1 MDEKIIANIKSLALD
16 MINNSG
22 SGHSGIVLSGAPIIY
37 TLFSRHLN
45 ISLNDPTWVN
55 RDRFVLSAGH
65 GSALLYA
72 CLYMAGYNIKLDDL
86 KNFRKISSK
95 APGHPELGTTPGVEM
110 TTGMLGQ
117 GFASAVG
124 MALGGKILSS
134 KYVIPKKNSI
144 SVDSHLIDYKVY
156 VYVSD
161 GDLMEGIT
169 NEAASL
175 AGNLKLNNLI
185 VLYDSNNVSLD
196 GNTNKT
202 FTENVLGRFKAL
214 GWNTIKVKKGKSVNS
229 ISKAINKAKSSLKP
243 TIIEIKTIIGDG
255 LEQAGTNLVHGK
267 VLSNSEL
274 EGIKQKLGVP
284 NESFFVSDEL
294 KRTFMGMISS
304 HSSSKYSK
312 WANNYE
318 VYVKNYLGGDF
329 SKLNYLFDRNNSYN
343 IINYNWQFENDL
355 KEATRVTNGRIMQ
368 ELAKYIP
375 NFIGGSA
382 DVNSS
387 VKTYLEN
394 FGDISCKNYN
404 GRNIWFGVREHAMGA
419 ILNGLVLSK
428 FKAFG
433 STFLT
438 FADYM
443 KPAIRLSALA
453 KIPAIYIFSHDSVNI
468 GPDGPTH
475 QPVEQLTMLRS
486 ISNLNVYR
494 PADAHELVGCWNEIL
509 NSKTKP
515 SALILSRQ
523 DVTLLPTTRADLV
536 NRGAYIV
543 FQPNDNYSVILV
555 ATGSEVQTA
564 FYIASDLWKEKGIS
578 VRVVSM
584 PSMELYFDMP
594 LGYKQN
600 LMPKHIKTFAIEAG
614 SSYSFGKIIHDDNCL
629 ITIDKF
635 GASGSSNDVLK
646 YCHFDYESIKKHILD
661 NI

>member
-1 MDEKIIANIKSLALD
+1 MDEKIISNIKSLALD

-45 ISLNDPTWVN
+45 ISLNDPNWIN
-55 RDRFVLSAGH
+55 RDRFILSSGH

-86 KNFRKISSK
+86 KSFRKISSRT
-95 APGHPELGTTPGVEM
+95 PGHPELGKTPGVEM

-117 GFASAVG
+117 GLASAVG

-134 KYVIPKKNSI
+134 KYVIPKKNAI
-144 SVDSHLIDYKVY
+144 SLDNHLIDYKVY
-156 VYVSD
+156 VYASD
-161 GDLMEGIT
+161 GDLMEGVT
-169 NEAASL
+169 YEAASL
-175 AGNLKLNNLI
+175 AGNLHLNNLI

-196 GNTNKT
+196 GNINKT

-214 GWNTIKVKKGKSVNS
+214 SWNTIKVKNGRNINS
-229 ISKAINKAKSSLKP
+229 ISRAINKAKSSSRP
-243 TIIEIKTIIGDG
+243 TIIEIKTILGDG
-255 LEQAGTNLVHGK
+255 LDQAGTNLVHGK
-267 VLSNSEL
+267 VLSKSEL
-274 EGIKQKLGVP
+274 EVIKKKIGIP
-284 NESFFVSDEL
+284 NEAFFVSDEL
-294 KRTFMGMISS
+294 KKNFMNMISS

-312 WANNYE
+312 WASNYE
-318 VYVKNYLGGDF
+318 TYVSNYLGGDF
-329 SKLNYLFDRNNSYN
+329 SKLNYLFDRNDKYN
-343 IINYNWQFENDL
+343 IINYNWQFETDL
-355 KEATRVTNGRIMQ
+355 KEATRVTNNRIML

-382 DVNSS
+382 DVSS
-387 VKTYLEN
+387 STKTYLDG
-394 FGDISCKNYN
+394 FADVSYKNYN
-404 GRNIWFGVREHAMGA
+404 GRNIWFGVREHAMAA

-433 STFLT
+433 STFLV

-453 KIPAIYIFSHDSVNI
+453 GLPAIYIFTHDSINI
-468 GPDGPTH
+468 GQDGPTH
-475 QPVEQLTMLRS
+475 QPVEQLTMLRA
-486 ISNLNVYR
+486 IPNLNVYR

-509 NSKTKP
+509 NSKTTP

-523 DVTLLPTTRADLV
+523 EVALLPTTRADLV
-536 NRGAYIV
+536 NRGGYIV
-543 FQPNDNYSVILV
+543 YQPNDNYHLILV

-564 FYIASDLWKEKGIS
+564 FYIASDLWKEKNIS
-578 VRVVSM
+578 VRVISM
-584 PSMELYFDMP
+584 PSMELYFNMP
-594 LGYKQN
+594 LEYRLN
-600 LMPKHIKTFAIEAG
+600 LIPNHIKTFAIEAG
-614 SSYSFGKIIHDDNCL
+614 SSYSFSKIVNDEKCL

-635 GASGSSNDVLK
+635 GASGSPNDVLK
-646 YCHFDYESIKKHILD
+646 YCHFNYESIKKHIID